1 MTATAT
7 ADAARWV
14 PEQDLE
20 AELGQLR
27 YDMLRP
33 VISAVLIVGWGWFSY
48 VVLRGWELRNP
59 TATVAI
65 LGLAGYIAHKLGVR
79 RYRSACWCL
88 LLGMI
93 AAQSLVAAT
102 HPQSLAAATGVL
114 IIIVANALLR
124 LPETVAVATLV
135 WMSNA
140 AALRLA
146 DAAGGYAGV
155 VSSVDLL
162 ALDVLALATSW
173 LMTRPLR
180 TSVAW
185 ALSGW
190 ARVHHALEEARSR
203 RGELYRALR
212 ALEEATYRIE
222 RMNNEL
228 ILAQQRAEGALEVKS
243 RFAAT
248 VSHEL
253 RGPLNLILGFSRLM
267 TLSPESYGEP
277 LPRPY
282 RADIY
287 TIYRNTQHIVSMI
300 DDILDLSQVEAQKL
314 TLMKDRI
321 DLQTDVVERAMGD
334 IQPLVERKGL
344 YLRREV
350 SGDLPPILAD
360 PVRLY
365 QALMNLL
372 TNATRFT
379 ERGGITVRV
388 ARVEDAVQISVQDT
402 GAGIPA
408 GELSRLFKE
417 FHQVHQTPTRESRGT
432 GLGLCIAKSL
442 IELHG
447 GRIWVESTEGVGTTF
462 HFVVPLQAAES
473 PADAPGPVDGQRH
486 TKLAETCLVVH
497 DDPAAVRIL
506 ARYIDSYRVVG
517 IPDPTGVATL
527 TGELHPRAIV
537 TTPEVAERIEA
548 MLSPL
553 PHEVP
558 IISCRLPRVRQQFDA
573 EMVVSYLIKPVV
585 AESLMAVM
593 GRLER
598 DPETTVLL
606 VEDEPDAARL
616 LERMLLSLPRPYRI
630 LKARDGVQA
639 LEVMADETPD
649 VVLMDLV
656 MPEMDG
662 WQTMERM
669 QADERLR
676 RIPVIIVSAQD
687 TAQANWVVSAPLQV
701 LHRRP
706 IDIAKGADCLR
717 ALMNALP
724 PHYALPSET
733 PQPEPDSTHRPER
746 SAARQSQL
754 GV

>member
-1 MTATAT
+1 MTVT
-7 ADAARWV
+7 ADVSHWV
-14 PEQDLE
+14 PEHDLE
-20 AELGQLR
+20 VELGQLR

-33 VISAVLIVGWGWFSY
+33 LVGAVLIVGWGWFSY
-48 VVLRGWELRNP
+48 VVLRGWELRNS
-59 TATVAI
+59 TATVVVLCLSAYVAAKW
-65 LGLAGYIAHKLGVR
+65 GKE
-79 RYRSACWCL
+79 RYALACWSL
-88 LLGMI
+88 LLGM
-93 AAQSLVAAT
+93 AVAQGLVVAT
-102 HPQSLAAATGVL
+102 YPHSLAAAVGVVVV
-114 IIIVANALLR
+114 IVANALRPL
-124 LPETVAVATLV
+124 LETLAITALLWVA
-135 WMSNA
+135 NA
-140 AALRLA
+140 MALELA
-146 DAAGGYAGV
+146 GPVEGRIAVGP
-155 VSSVDLL
+155 VDLL
-162 ALDVLALATSW
+162 ALYLLALGTSW

-185 ALSGW
+185 ALTGW

-228 ILAQQRAEGALEVKS
+228 ILAQQRAEGALAVKS

-267 TLSPESYGEP
+267 ALSPESYGEP

-321 DLQTDVVERAMGD
+321 NLQSDVIERAVAD

-344 YLRREV
+344 TLRREV
-350 SGDLPPILAD
+350 AGDLPPVLAD
-360 PVRLY
+360 PVRLC

-372 TNATRFT
+372 TNAARFT
-379 ERGGITVRV
+379 ERGGITVRA

-402 GAGIPA
+402 GPGIPA

-432 GLGLCIAKSL
+432 GLGLAIAKSL
-442 IELHG
+442 VELHG
-447 GRIWVESTEGVGTTF
+447 GSIWVESMEGMGTTF
-462 HFVVPLQAAES
+462 YFSIPIQES
-473 PADAPGPVDGQRH
+473 EASVEPAKTGDDQRH
-486 TKLAETCLVVH
+486 SKLVGTCLVVH
-497 DDPAAVRIL
+497 DDPAAVRVL
-506 ARYIDSYRVVG
+506 ARYIDNYRVVG
-517 IPDPTGVATL
+517 LPDATEVVAL
-527 TGELHPRAIV
+527 TEELHPRAVV
-537 TTPEVAERIEA
+537 TTPDVAESIAEK
-548 MLSPL
+548 LSPL
-553 PHEVP
+553 PHDVP
-558 IISCRLPRVRQQFDA
+558 IISCRLPRVRGHLDA
-573 EMVVSYLIKPVV
+573 EMVVGYLIKPVMP
-585 AESLMAVM
+585 ESLMAIM

-598 DPETTVLL
+598 EPETTVLL

-616 LERMLLSLPRPYRI
+616 LERMLLSFPRPYRI

-639 LEVMADETPD
+639 LEVMADQTPD

-662 WQTMERM
+662 WQTMDRM
-669 QADERLR
+669 QADGRLR
-676 RIPVIIVSAQD
+676 HIPVIIVSAQD
-687 TAQANWVVSAPLQV
+687 TAGANWVVSAPLQV
-701 LHRRP
+701 RHRRP
-706 IDIAKGADCLR
+706 IDIARGAECLR

-724 PHYALPSET
+724 PDYA
-733 PQPEPDSTHRPER
+733 QPATAA
-746 SAARQSQL
+746 SAA
-754 GV
+754 GG

>member
-1 MTATAT
+1 MTAT
-7 ADAARWV
+7 ADASRWV
-14 PEQDLE
+14 PEHDLE

-27 YDMLRP
+27 YDMVRP
-33 VISAVLIVGWGWFSY
+33 LVGAVLIVGWSWFSY
-48 VVLRGWELRNP
+48 VVLRGWELRNA
-59 TATVAI
+59 TATVLI
-65 LGLAGYIAHKLGVR
+65 LGLAGYSALKLGTR
-79 RYRSACWCL
+79 RYRLACWSL
-88 LLGMI
+88 LLGMTV
-93 AAQSLVAAT
+93 AQALVTAT
-102 HPQSLAAATGVL
+102 HPQSLAAATGVV

-124 LPETVAVATLV
+124 LPETVAVAVLV
-135 WMSNA
+135 WASNVV
-140 AALRLA
+140 ALRLSSPVE
-146 DAAGGYAGV
+146 GYAGV
-155 VSSVDLL
+155 VSIADLL
-162 ALDVLALATSW
+162 ALDLLALATSW

-185 ALSGW
+185 ALTGW

-228 ILAQQRAEGALEVKS
+228 ILAQQRAEGALAVKS

-277 LPRPY
+277 LPRLY

-321 DLQTDVVERAMGD
+321 DLQADVVERALAD

-350 SGDLPPILAD
+350 AGELPPVLAD

-379 ERGGITVRV
+379 ERGGITVRA
-388 ARVEDAVQISVQDT
+388 ARVEDAIQISVQDT
-402 GAGIPA
+402 GPGIPA

-442 IELHG
+442 VELHD

-462 HFVVPLQAAES
+462 HFSIPMQEPETSVEPTET
-473 PADAPGPVDGQRH
+473 GDGQRH
-486 TKLAETCLVVH
+486 SKLVETCLVVH

-506 ARYIDSYRVVG
+506 ARYIDNYRVVG
-517 IPDPTGVATL
+517 LPDATEVVAL

-537 TTPEVAERIEA
+537 TTPDMAESIET
-548 MLSPL
+548 MLSHL
-553 PHEVP
+553 PHDVP
-558 IISCRLPRVRQQFDA
+558 IISCRLPRVRQHLDA

-585 AESLMAVM
+585 PESLMAMM

-616 LERMLLSLPRPYRI
+616 LERMLLSFPRPYRI

-639 LEVMADETPD
+639 LEVMAAETPD

-662 WQTMERM
+662 WQTMARM
-669 QADERLR
+669 QADDRLR
-676 RIPVIIVSAQD
+676 RIPVIIISAQD
-687 TAQANWVVSAPLQV
+687 TAQANWVISAPLQV
-701 LHRRP
+701 RHRRP
-706 IDIAKGADCLR
+706 IGIAQGAECLR
-717 ALMNALP
+717 ALMNVLP
-724 PHYALPSET
+724 PNYALSSASA
-733 PQPEPDSTHRPER
+733 QAEPDNGRTR
-746 SAARQSQL
+746 
-754 GV
+754 

>member
-14 PEQDLE
+14 PEHDLD
-20 AELGQLR
+20 AELQQLR
-27 YDMLRP
+27 YDMLKP
-33 VISAVLIVGWGWFSY
+33 LISAVLIVGWGWFSY
-48 VVLRGWELRNP
+48 VVLRGWELRHA

-65 LGLAGYIAHKLGVR
+65 LGIAGYVAHKLGTR
-79 RYRSACWCL
+79 RYRPACWCL

-93 AAQSLVAAT
+93 AAQSLVTAT

-124 LPETVAVATLV
+124 LHETVAVAVLV
-135 WMSNA
+135 WASNVL
-140 AALRLA
+140 ALALG
-146 DAAGGYAGV
+146 AGGQPGA
-155 VSSVDLL
+155 VSGADLL
-162 ALDVLALATSW
+162 VLDLLALATSW

-185 ALSGW
+185 ALTGW

-228 ILAQQRAEGALEVKS
+228 ILAQQRAEGALAVKS

-321 DLQTDVVERAMGD
+321 DIQTDVVERALGD
-334 IQPLVERKGL
+334 IQPLIERKGL

-350 SGDLPPILAD
+350 AGDLPPVLAD

-379 ERGGITVRV
+379 ERGGITVRME
-388 ARVEDAVQISVQDT
+388 RVEHAVRISVQDT

-462 HFVVPLQAAES
+462 HFVIPLQAPET
-473 PADAPGPVDGQRH
+473 PGEPLENGDGQRH
-486 TKLAETCLVVH
+486 SRVTETCLVVH
-497 DDPAAVRIL
+497 DDPAAVRVL
-506 ARYIDSYRVVG
+506 ARYVDNYRVVG
-517 IPDPTGVATL
+517 ILDPDDVVAL
-527 TGELHPRAIV
+527 TEELHPRAVV
-537 TTPEVAERIEA
+537 TTPDVAERVAA
-548 MLSPL
+548 MFAGL
-553 PHEVP
+553 PHAVP
-558 IISCRLPRVRQQFDA
+558 IISCQLPRVRQQLDA
-573 EMVVSYLIKPVV
+573 DMVVSYLIKPVMP
-585 AESLMAVM
+585 ESLMAVM

-598 DPETTVLL
+598 SPETTVLL

-616 LERMLLSLPRPYRI
+616 LERMLLSFPRPYRI
-630 LKARDGVQA
+630 LKARDGLQA

-687 TAQANWVVSAPLQV
+687 TAQANWVISAPLQV
-701 LHRRP
+701 RHRRP
-706 IDIAKGADCLR
+706 IDIARGADCLR

-724 PHYALPSET
+724 PHYALPTET
-733 PQPEPDSTHRPER
+733 PEAAPHMPAHRPER
-746 SAARQSQL
+746 SE
-754 GV
+754 GP

>member
-1 MTATAT
+1 MIAT
-7 ADAARWV
+7 ADAGRWV
-14 PEQDLE
+14 PDHDLE
-20 AELGQLR
+20 AELRQLR
-27 YDMLRP
+27 YDLFRP
-33 VISAVLIVGWGWFSY
+33 LVSAVLIVGWGWFSY
-48 VVLRGWELRNP
+48 VVLRGWELGS
-59 TATVAI
+59 ATVIMAI
-65 LGLAGYIAHKLGVR
+65 LGLAAYTATKLGTR
-79 RYRSACWCL
+79 RYRLACLVL
-88 LLGMI
+88 LLGM
-93 AAQSLVAAT
+93 VATQNIIVAT
-102 HPQSLAAATGVL
+102 HPQSLAPTTGVL
-114 IIIVANALLR
+114 IIIVANALLQ
-124 LPETVAVATLV
+124 PHETVAVAVLV
-135 WMSNA
+135 WASNA
-140 AALRLA
+140 AVLALLA
-146 DAAGGYAGV
+146 RGGV
-155 VSSVDLL
+155 PNHLDSIVDLL
-162 ALDVLALATSW
+162 ALDTLALATSW

-190 ARVHHALEEARSR
+190 ARVHHALEEVRTR

-212 ALEEATYRIE
+212 TLEEATYRIE

-228 ILAQQRAEGALEVKS
+228 ILEQQRAEGALAVKT

-267 TLSPESYGEP
+267 ALSPESYGEP
-277 LPRPY
+277 LPRAY

-314 TLMKDRI
+314 TLVKDRI
-321 DLQTDVVERAMGD
+321 DIQTEVVERALAD
-334 IQPLVERKGL
+334 IQPLIERKGL

-350 SGDLPPILAD
+350 TGDLPPILAD

-388 ARVEDAVQISVQDT
+388 ARVDDAIQISVQDT

-408 GELSRLFKE
+408 GELSRLFRE

-442 IELHG
+442 IELHD

-462 HFVVPLQAAES
+462 HFVVPLQTTAS
-473 PADAPGPVDGQRH
+473 PADAPEGSGGQRH
-486 TKLAETCLVVH
+486 SKHAETCLVVH
-497 DDPAAVRIL
+497 DDPAAVRVL
-506 ARYIDSYRVVG
+506 ARYIDDYRIVGLPDATEVV
-517 IPDPTGVATL
+517 AL
-527 TGELHPRAIV
+527 TGELYPRAIV
-537 TTPEVAERIEA
+537 TTPEMAERIEG
-548 MLSPL
+548 MLAHL
-553 PHEVP
+553 PNAVP
-558 IISCRLPRVRQQFDA
+558 IISCQLPRVRQQLDT
-573 EMVVSYLIKPVV
+573 EMVVSYLIKPVM
-585 AESLMAVM
+585 AEALMAVM
-593 GRLER
+593 GKLER

-616 LERMLLSLPRPYRI
+616 LERMLLSFPRPYRI

-639 LEVMADETPD
+639 LEVMATETPD
-649 VVLMDLV
+649 VVLMDIA

-676 RIPVIIVSAQD
+676 SIPVIIVSAQD
-687 TAQANWVVSAPLQV
+687 TAQANWVISAPLQV
-701 LHRRP
+701 CHRRP
-706 IDIAKGADCLR
+706 IDIARGADCLR
-717 ALMNALP
+717 ALMTSLA
-724 PHYALPSET
+724 PHYSFPEA
-733 PQPEPDSTHRPER
+733 PQT
-746 SAARQSQL
+746 
-754 GV
+754 